1 MHTIFLDHAKHL
13 AYAASVSPL
22 RCVSVSLHVHHSLI
36 LSLSLHPPSPNPPTI
51 GLHRAEDMTRDVEA
65 KEMLLT
71 RFRDARPS
79 LVSCWLQARS
89 PSFHATAAT
98 GWSGSA
104 RPNCPAHHI
113 LEPSPQSPD
122 TAPRHRSRPAGRNA
136 SASVRIPHGPLFSSS
151 FHIVVAGYAVAPGQS
166 RFCLQF
172 RPSLHRE
179 LHNNR
184 VEMIDTL
191 SHSRLIAGW
200 L

>member
-1 MHTIFLDHAKHL
+1 MHTIFLDHAKRL

-22 RCVSVSLHVHHSLI
+22 PCVSVSLHVHHSLI
-36 LSLSLHPPSPNPPTI
+36 LSLLHASSPKHPTI

-71 RFRDARPS
+71 RFWDARPS

-122 TAPRHRSRPAGRNA
+122 TLRPGIEADQPDGTLLLPCASPMAHFSRLHFTLSLPAMPSRPANPAFVYNSDLYCIGNYRTTA
-136 SASVRIPHGPLFSSS
+136 FK
-151 FHIVVAGYAVAPGQS
+151 
-166 RFCLQF
+166 
-172 RPSLHRE
+172 
-179 LHNNR
+179 
-184 VEMIDTL
+184 
-191 SHSRLIAGW
+191 
-200 L
+200 